1 MADQNGSTHTS
12 SRMQAYQQPAISRS
26 SFVARPHDGT
36 LESILSE
43 AFACMEHQF
52 ATLDRDGAGVM
63 MYRMVETQLA
73 LHGFYEMETLQS
85 VWKRIDV
92 NSKGYLD
99 FAEFLCLLFM
109 WSSVGD
115 YTNFFDRPENCK
127 IVGEAF
133 QAMEYYWQLYDTD
146 NSRRFSYEELVRFLA
161 EQLQVMYPSCLETI
175 DRLYPTKQRDAGV
188 ELSFPRFMHMMYMVC
203 CECLPS
209 SRIPG
214 FYSKLGLAKQDRHL
228 QHTQELAVGPESST
242 WIFLLRAFEVLEQ
255 DFEKFDKSGDG
266 YIDYVELTM
275 GIPLVDAHMRLHI
288 LARLEYKFK
297 LVDQDKTNSADFYEF
312 IYLGFLMT
320 QDGSYHDL
328 VEESEGHDIVKKA
341 FIELLSWYS
350 QSDSHKRQRLTI
362 ADVQQFCLRHFRM
375 IPANIEEI
383 FEEFSYTSSHV
394 PGQKVI
400 DFVRFMKVLTMIIV
414 PDSRFHPKRYK
425 PVKKALDPN
434 KMMIKA
440 HGGSPSDPQ
449 RPKRIDPVVASKF
462 IRVKKI
468 GSGGQGT
475 VFMGH
480 YEGLRCA
487 GKFMLGE
494 LTEKRVKELEREAA
508 TLLMMD
514 HPHCHFFIGA
524 RTTQGEGGPLVLTEL
539 CEEGSLFDLYARKQR
554 KLDVHT
560 SWRLSKECALGIQY
574 VHDLGFMHRD
584 IKSLN
589 VLLTAQF
596 IARIADFGMAI
607 KSETAVEARGTV
619 QWMAPEVLENFKQTP
634 GVEKR
639 PYDNRCDTYSYGILL
654 WEIYHCRCPYAELG
668 LDQMQIAYQVI
679 HNGIR
684 PQFDQFCNQ
693 EAADIIM
700 LCWNTDP
707 ALRPTLKQVIEL
719 LDERLRP

>member
-1 MADQNGSTHTS
+1 
-12 SRMQAYQQPAISRS
+12 
-26 SFVARPHDGT
+26 
-36 LESILSE
+36 
-43 AFACMEHQF
+43 
-52 ATLDRDGAGVM
+52 
-63 MYRMVETQLA
+63 
-73 LHGFYEMETLQS
+73 
-85 VWKRIDV
+85 
-92 NSKGYLD
+92 
-99 FAEFLCLLFM
+99 
-109 WSSVGD
+109 
-115 YTNFFDRPENCK
+115 
-127 IVGEAF
+127 
-133 QAMEYYWQLYDTD
+133 
-146 NSRRFSYEELVRFLA
+146 
-161 EQLQVMYPSCLETI
+161 
-175 DRLYPTKQRDAGV
+175 
-188 ELSFPRFMHMMYMVC
+188 
-203 CECLPS
+203 
-209 SRIPG
+209 
-214 FYSKLGLAKQDRHL
+214 
-228 QHTQELAVGPESST
+228 
-242 WIFLLRAFEVLEQ
+242 
-255 DFEKFDKSGDG
+255 
-266 YIDYVELTM
+266 
-275 GIPLVDAHMRLHI
+275 
-288 LARLEYKFK
+288 
-297 LVDQDKTNSADFYEF
+297 
-312 IYLGFLMT
+312 
-320 QDGSYHDL
+320 
-328 VEESEGHDIVKKA
+328 
-341 FIELLSWYS
+341 
-350 QSDSHKRQRLTI
+350 
-362 ADVQQFCLRHFRM
+362 
-375 IPANIEEI
+375 
-383 FEEFSYTSSHV
+383 
-394 PGQKVI
+394 
-400 DFVRFMKVLTMIIV
+400 
-414 PDSRFHPKRYK
+414 
-425 PVKKALDPN
+425 
-434 KMMIKA
+434 MIKA